1 VRKVR
6 RNTSVSIDTVPYY
19 ISQALV
25 GKYVTLRIEASDR
38 TFVVE
43 HEGEEVKRL
52 AIQGTGQ
59 GAVPFA
65 SFVEQL
71 CQEAKSG
78 RTVTGSRIA
87 QLSLPFL

>member
-1 VRKVR
+1 
-6 RNTSVSIDTVPYY
+6 
-19 ISQALV
+19 
-25 GKYVTLRIEASDR
+25 VTLRIEASDR

-43 HEGEEVKRL
+43 HEGQEVKRL
-52 AIQGTGQ
+52 PIQGTGQ

-78 RTVTGSRIA
+78 RAAAGPRIA